1 MCSGFSCSQFYFKVT
16 GSLLKLE
23 GKKKHTFCTNTN
35 TLFKSCLQKKK
46 NIFSFLMS
54 KSKENANAYFTQNW
68 GGGATSQLHLKF
80 LKLYNTLR
88 VVLRFLGGR
97 GGRVGSTEA
106 VVGFSNFSFVFVF
119 ASL

>member
-23 GKKKHTFCTNTN
+23 GKKN
-35 TLFKSCLQKKK
+35 TLSAPTLTHFSRVVCKKK